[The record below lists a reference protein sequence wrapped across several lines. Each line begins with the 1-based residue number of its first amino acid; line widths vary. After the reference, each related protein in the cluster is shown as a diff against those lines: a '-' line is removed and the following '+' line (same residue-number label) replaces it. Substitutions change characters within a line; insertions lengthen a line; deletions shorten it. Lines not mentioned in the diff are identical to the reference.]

1 MDLGAILL
9 LIALL
14 LGVSLYLTMPLIGNR
29 SRRASEE
36 SQQTSPLMAER
47 DRIINALQEL
57 DFDFKLGKIPEEDY
71 PAQRAE
77 LLKKGA
83 DVLRQLDTL
92 TLPPSPREASPKG
105 TGRGAGGEGPAAEA
119 RLEKAVSARRADS
132 ASQAEPLSDDEIES
146 MLAARR
152 KARKSSSAG
161 FCPRCG
167 RPILVTDQF
176 CPNCGKALK

>member
-1 MDLGAILL
+1 L

-14 LGVSLYLTMPLIGNR
+14 LGVSLYLVMPLIENR
-29 SRRASEE
+29 SHRISEE
-36 SQQTSPLMAER
+36 TPQTSPLMAER

-71 PAQRAE
+71 PTQRAE
-77 LLKKGA
+77 LLKKGT
-83 DVLRQLDTL
+83 DILRQLDAL
-92 TLPPSPREASPKG
+92 TPSPLPAPFGGAS
-105 TGRGAGGEGPAAEA
+105 RGEGYRGEGPAAEV
-119 RLEKAVSARRADS
+119 RLEEAVSARRPDAGTK
-132 ASQAEPLSDDEIES
+132 AESLSDDEIES

-167 RPILVTDQF
+167 KPVLVTDQF
-176 CPNCGKALK
+176 CSNCGKALK

>member
-1 MDLGAILL
+1 MDLGAVLL

-14 LGVSLYLTMPLIGNR
+14 LGVSLYLALPLIGGR
-29 SRRASEE
+29 SRRAPEE
-36 SQQTSPLMAER
+36 TQQTSSLMAER
-47 DRIINALQEL
+47 DRVINALQEL

-83 DVLRQLDTL
+83 DVLRKLDTL
-92 TLPPSPREASPKG
+92 TQPPSPSG
-105 TGRGAGGEGPAAEA
+105 SGDEGPAAEA

-132 ASQAEPLSDDEIES
+132 AARAEPLSDDEVES

-152 KARKSSSAG
+152 KARKSRSAG
-161 FCPRCG
+161 FCPRCAK
-167 RPILVTDQF
+167 PILVADQF